1 MPATCHSERSE
12 ESALAMERRYF
23 MYIMASLSRKVYV
36 GVTNNLIRRTGEHK
50 DARLPGFT
58 EKYRINRLVYFE
70 SFQYVR
76 DAIAREKQIKGWR
89 RSRKVALIE
98 VGNPTWADLSEI
110 WASAKFKKEQIP
122 HLKSGSR

>member
-1 MPATCHSERSE
+1 
-12 ESALAMERRYF
+12 MERRYF
-23 MYIMASLSRKVYV
+23 IYMMASLSRRVYV

-50 DARLPGFT
+50 QARVAGFA
-58 EKYRINRLVYFE
+58 ERYRINRLVYFE

-98 VGNPTWADLSEI
+98 AENPTWADLSET
-110 WASAKFKKEQIP
+110 WTSVKFKQEQIP
-122 HLKSGSR
+122 RLKAGSG